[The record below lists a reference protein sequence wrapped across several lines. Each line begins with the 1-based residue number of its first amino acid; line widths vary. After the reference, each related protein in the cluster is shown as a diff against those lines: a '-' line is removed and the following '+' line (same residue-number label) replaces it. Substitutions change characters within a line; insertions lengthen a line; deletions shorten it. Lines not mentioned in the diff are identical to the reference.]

1 MMRPVMKQECGFT
14 LVEAIITIV
23 MIGVLAGVVAVFIR
37 APMQNYADS
46 AARAEMSDAADLALR
61 RIGRDLRSA
70 LPNSI
75 RVIGSDGH
83 GIEFIPTKTGGRY
96 LSASDGDAD
105 GITRFALD
113 FADPSK
119 LSFTVVGAS
128 PDFLLR
134 AKSAD
139 YVVVYNLGAGFNPA
153 DAWTGGNRA
162 LIDTVTT
169 SGGIVKITMKNNNTF
184 GQQSPPMQSP
194 SQRFQVVGQP
204 VSYYC
209 GSENGVLTLRR
220 YWNYGF
226 SPSASNTPP
235 SGASTAVVASR
246 LNSCSG
252 LFSYDGNLGT
262 PGSAANR
269 RSGLVTLA
277 IALQSR
283 NDTAATIR
291 LAYQVHVDNTP

>member
-1 MMRPVMKQECGFT
+1 MRPVTKQESGFT

-61 RIGRDLRSA
+61 RIGRDLRLA

-83 GIEFIPTKTGGRY
+83 GIELIPTKTGGRY
-96 LSASDGDAD
+96 LSAEDGDAD
-105 GITRFALD
+105 GSTRFALD
-113 FADPSK
+113 FSNSAQK
-119 LSFTVVGAS
+119 NFTVVGPA
-128 PDFLLR
+128 PDLLSR
-134 AKSAD
+134 ATTSD
-139 YVVVYNLGAGFNPA
+139 FVVVYNLGAGFSPA

-162 LIDTVTT
+162 GISGFTT
-169 SGGIVKITMKNNNTF
+169 TGAIVNIKMASNPF
-184 GQQSPPMQSP
+184 AVQVPVMQSP
-194 SQRFQVVGQP
+194 NQRFQVVGQP

-226 SPSASNTPP
+226 SPTASNTPP

-283 NDTAATIR
+283 NDTAATIK
-291 LAYQVHVDNTP
+291 LVYQVHVDNTP